1 MDAQARLGQA
11 EIVRERMLTIALGL
25 CAAACGRE
33 LLYVPL
39 PPLEGA
45 QSMVLAIEG
54 QETLA
59 IDLLSPK
66 TALEWDRHQA
76 LPTLQV
82 WVFREPLAAL
92 GLVAGPILSDDA
104 GSALPPTGRAFRID
118 LLATQQEWTAESTT
132 AGSLSALRYKRASP
146 CRPIRIDTV
155 AFGDRS
161 DAVYAAGAFPS
172 GRLLVTATNG
182 NNWVVDERGAT
193 PIHLEGGAFFPVSA
207 VTTLADGRIYLGADD
222 GRLARGTITGTSI
235 RLELLGRAVTS
246 PRAIA
251 VTGQEELFVLS
262 LDAGTFATELG
273 RLAGGQYSTVRS
285 FPASPDVDN
294 HGGVAPLGPSAV
306 IAGRSTSPAAII
318 YDQGTVTEEVPAA
331 GENIAALVPG
341 LGGTILVGTTAGN
354 VLERREGRWHRL
366 FNAEGVISALFP
378 FEDGVLFGTVF
389 GGVGYYTPAHGVCRS
404 AEQLLISQP
413 LYISQGATG
422 DWLIAGYGQSLPR
435 VAVLHVEASM

>member
-1 MDAQARLGQA
+1 MDARDRLGQA
-11 EIVRERMLTIALGL
+11 GLVRESMLRVALCV
-25 CAAACGRE
+25 CAAACERE

-54 QETLA
+54 QEALA
-59 IDLLSPK
+59 IDILVPQ

-76 LPTLQV
+76 LPTLEV
-82 WVFREPLAAL
+82 WAFREPLAAL
-92 GLVAGPILSDDA
+92 GLVAGPIPSDNA
-104 GSALPPTGRAFRID
+104 GSALPPTGHAFRID
-118 LLATQQEWTAESTT
+118 LLAARPEWTAESTT

-146 CRPIRIDTV
+146 CRAIRIDTV
-155 AFGDRS
+155 AFGDPA
-161 DAVYAAGAFPS
+161 DAVYAAGAYPS

-182 NNWVVDERGAT
+182 KNWVVDERGAT
-193 PIHLEGGAFFPVSA
+193 PIQLKGGAFFPVSA
-207 VTTLADGRIYLGADD
+207 VTMLADGRIYLGADD
-222 GRLARGTITGTSI
+222 GRLARGTITGTAI
-235 RLELLGRAVTS
+235 QLEILGRAATS

-251 VTGQEELFVLS
+251 VAGQEDLFVLS

-294 HGGVAPLGPSAV
+294 HGGVASLGLTGA
-306 IAGRSTSPAAII
+306 IAGRSSSPAAIV
-318 YDQGTVTEEVPAA
+318 YDQGTVTEELPAA

-422 DWLIAGYGQSLPR
+422 GWLIAGYGLSLPR
-435 VAVLHVEASM
+435 VAVLHLEGSM